1 VRPTQRMRDL
11 RRAPVAAGALMIGIP
26 AAAGA
31 LTATEAFGASALQA
45 NLHSSQVPFGHN
57 VVVSGTAP
65 SSDAG
70 KKVELEFEPAGQ
82 RSWGQLTSSTIHG
95 DGSYRL
101 AAPVRRSGLIQVQEA
116 GSTTTATAQDAS
128 AAAAPQRITVAAALR
143 LRAGSLNAL
152 VGQPV
157 HVRGKL
163 LPGVAGR
170 RVRLQARTGGGWRT
184 VSTARTGPQGGFDL
198 RYTGGTLGARQLRV
212 RFAGDHLNRYAG
224 APAGRLTVYRQA
236 MASWYDD
243 GGTTGCGFHAGY
255 GVANRTLPCGTK
267 VSFLY
272 GGRRVTATVDDRG
285 PYVGGRDWDLNQNT
299 AAAIGFGGVGTV
311 WSSQ

>member
-1 VRPTQRMRDL
+1 
-11 RRAPVAAGALMIGIP
+11 MIGVP

-101 AAPVRRSGLIQVQEA
+101 AAPVRRSGLIQVQEPS
-116 GSTTTATAQDAS
+116 STTTATAQDAS

-184 VSTARTGPQGGFDL
+184 VSTARTGPRGGFDL
-198 RYTGGTLGARQLRV
+198 RYAGGTLGAQRLRV
-212 RFAGDHLNRYAG
+212 RFAGDQLNRNAG
-224 APAGRLTVYRQA
+224 APAGRLTVYREA

>member
-1 VRPTQRMRDL
+1 
-11 RRAPVAAGALMIGIP
+11 MIGVP

-101 AAPVRRSGLIQVQEA
+101 AAPVRRSGLIQVQELS
-116 GSTTTATAQDAS
+116 STSTATAQDAS

-184 VSTARTGPQGGFDL
+184 VSTARTGPRGGFDL
-198 RYTGGTLGARQLRV
+198 RYAGGTLGAQRLRV
-212 RFAGDHLNRYAG
+212 RFAGDQLNRNAG
-224 APAGRLTVYRQA
+224 APAGRLTVYREA